1 MFKFEIQ
8 RFADVYNTQMIV
20 NRVKTEIDKVAEVA
34 GAGFK
39 SVSVSNGK
47 VNFYNVP
54 SSEVNSG
61 TTVAGSFNLP
71 EEIFLDQVKTQFVDN
86 FTFSAV
92 TYPGAT
98 DPDLDGKP
106 VFVLAI
112 RGDKETNPTLNYS
125 FLNMSALVDT
135 YTASDT
141 SITVSGYQLKVNIDP
156 SSDTLLT
163 LTANGLLVDGSG
175 KANKVS
181 GATAGNIATL
191 DANGNPTDSGV
202 KFATDAE
209 TTAMLNSIFGAS
221 A

>member
-20 NRVKTEIDKVAEVA
+20 NRVKTEINKVAEIA

-47 VNFYNVP
+47 VNFYTVP
-54 SSEVNSG
+54 SSEVDSS
-61 TTVAGSFNLP
+61 TTIAGSFNLP
-71 EEIFLDQVKTQFVDN
+71 EEIFLDQVKTQFVNN

-98 DPDLDGKP
+98 DPNLDGKP

-112 RGDKETNPTLNYS
+112 KGDKETNPTLNYS
-125 FLNMSALVDT
+125 FLDMSALVDT

-141 SITVSGYQLKVNIDP
+141 SVTVSGYQIKVNIDP

-175 KANKVS
+175 KADKVT

-209 TTAMLNSIFGAS
+209 TTAMLNSIFGTAV
-221 A
+221 